1 LDWKP
6 VEGKYTL
13 MSRATNMAGQSQP
26 LSQEWNPSGY
36 LWNVAQ
42 PVGVTISAQAPASGA
57 ADESAPPA
65 NYPEGYQAACFS
77 CHDEHMMHP
86 QRLTRAQWDR
96 ELNKMSGWGAQVKA
110 EDRDAILN
118 YLSNRFKQ

>member
-1 LDWKP
+1 
-6 VEGKYTL
+6 
-13 MSRATNMAGQSQP
+13 MAGQSQP

-42 PVGVTISAQAPASGA
+42 PVAVTIAAQAPANTA
-57 ADESAPPA
+57 ADEGATPA

-77 CHDEHMMHP
+77 CHDEHMMQAQH
-86 QRLTRAQWDR
+86 LTRAQWDR
-96 ELNKMSGWGAQVKA
+96 ELNKMGGWGAQVKA
-110 EDRDAILN
+110 ENREAILN